1 MPTILARTCVRR
13 CRAGAEAGIKRAIT
27 VQQRVDDAHWSLAM
41 ALAWITYR
49 TEQAMIKITHG
60 RWAPTETAISD
71 LLSALRSGKLI
82 AHGLFEGERTP
93 HPIETALWS
102 TFEIVVTQTM
112 FAGHMF
118 LPTSGTPV
126 AIAQR
131 IGPPQTRLLSPI
143 VPAAKIRKLWPAAK
157 QTAAAAMRCQEYLLT
172 EMNRSPDRAPKPK
185 RELFADCQAR
195 FAGVSGRGFERAW
208 ANAIKQ
214 TGAVGW
220 AKAGRRRKPS
230 H

>member
-13 CRAGAEAGIKRAIT
+13 YRAGAEAGIKRAIT

-49 TEQAMIKITHG
+49 TEQAVIKITHG

-102 TFEIVVTQTM
+102 TFEIVVKQTM
-112 FAGHMF
+112 FAGHMV
-118 LPTSGTPV
+118 LPTSGY
-126 AIAQR
+126 
-131 IGPPQTRLLSPI
+131 GEEDRLSANPI
-143 VPAAKIRKLWPAAK
+143 VMLHRPGGQSQETMASGQAIR
-157 QTAAAAMRCQEYLLT
+157 
-172 EMNRSPDRAPKPK
+172 S
-185 RELFADCQAR
+185 
-195 FAGVSGRGFERAW
+195 
-208 ANAIKQ
+208 
-214 TGAVGW
+214 
-220 AKAGRRRKPS
+220 RRKAMPRVS
-230 H
+230 LD